1 MTYNIDNFLSYFI
14 LLSFLTFGLYT
25 KYGRLINVKKIQD
38 IWEFICLNNPTIID
52 YIFNT
57 EDEIKMILDSDV
69 KTNSDN
75 KDNKESFKMET
86 KYENTYH
93 EKYMQ
98 KFKLFPNE
106 CNFSE
111 EEKKSLEELKVSL
124 KQELITKYN
133 EELKEITEKLNS
145 IQLTIAAGGLKT
157 HEGIC
162 LLLDYW
168 KLSEEYNEDPDEI
181 ELDEC
186 WNDLLI
192 EKGEFEIKLD
202 EINQKT
208 ETYDKTDEEIA
219 DDAYQII
226 LKKHLE
232 KHKDNYILECTP
244 LGNVYMRYNP
254 SKEVFEYFSDSTLPY
269 RYLETVARKYVMT
282 FWCKVIYVDI
292 EEELK
297 KAEEE
302 NQKKKEK
309 NLGQQK
315 QIAKPSKETLEIM
328 NKIKAKNV
336 KMALP
341 SHIQANLPSIQN
353 GTTDNKHLLKERSN
367 RYTWEGRFRDF
378 CPLKKIDKKT
388 TDKRLNLS
396 FAEFKKMQQQ
406 NKKSV

>member
-1 MTYNIDNFLSYFI
+1 MTYNIDNFLSYF
-14 LLSFLTFGLYT
+14 LLISFLTFGLYT
-25 KYGRLINVKKIQD
+25 KYNKIIDVEKMKD

-57 EDEIKMILDSDV
+57 KDEIKMILDV
-69 KTNSDN
+69 NTNDN
-75 KDNKESFKMET
+75 DSKEKEIIKMET

-98 KFKLFPNE
+98 KFRTFPNE

-111 EEKKSLEELKVSL
+111 EEKCSLEDLKVSL
-124 KQELITKYN
+124 KQDLIKKYN

-145 IQLTIAAGGLKT
+145 IQLIIAAGGLKT

-192 EKGEFEIKLD
+192 EKGEYEIKLD
-202 EINQKT
+202 ELNQKT
-208 ETYDKTDEEIA
+208 ETYNKTDEEIA
-219 DDAYQII
+219 SDAYEIV

-232 KHKDNYILECTP
+232 KHKDNYILEYTP
-244 LGNVYMRYNP
+244 LGNVYMRYNS

-302 NQKKKEK
+302 GKKKKEL
-309 NLGQQK
+309 NLNQK

-336 KMALP
+336 KMSLP
-341 SHIQANLPSIQN
+341 GHIQANLPSIQN

-367 RYTWEGRFRDF
+367 RYTWEGRLRDF
-378 CPLKKIDKKT
+378 CPLKKIDKKVV
-388 TDKRLNLS
+388 DKRLNLTFS
-396 FAEFKKMQQQ
+396 EFKKMQQQ

>member
-25 KYGRLINVKKIQD
+25 KYNKIIDVEKMRD

-57 EDEIKMILDSDV
+57 EDEIKMIMDV
-69 KTNSDN
+69 NTDNS
-75 KDNKESFKMET
+75 KEKEKEIIKMET

-98 KFKLFPNE
+98 KFRTFPNE

-111 EEKKSLEELKVSL
+111 EEKKSLEDLKVSL

-145 IQLTIAAGGLKT
+145 IQLIIAAGGLKT

-202 EINQKT
+202 DLNQKT
-208 ETYDKTDEEIA
+208 ETYNKTDEEIA
-219 DDAYQII
+219 SDAYEIV

-244 LGNVYMRYNP
+244 LGNVYMRYNS

-302 NQKKKEK
+302 GKKKKEL
-309 NLGQQK
+309 NLNQK

-336 KMALP
+336 KMSLP

-353 GTTDNKHLLKERSN
+353 GITDNKHLLKERSN
-367 RYTWEGRFRDF
+367 RYTWEGRLRDF
-378 CPLKKIDKKT
+378 CPLKKIDKKVV
-388 TDKRLNLS
+388 DKRLNLTFS
-396 FAEFKKMQQQ
+396 EFKKMQQQ

>member
-25 KYGRLINVKKIQD
+25 KYNKIIDVEKMRD

-57 EDEIKMILDSDV
+57 EDEIKMILDVNTD
-69 KTNSDN
+69 NS
-75 KDNKESFKMET
+75 KEKEKEIIKMET

-98 KFKLFPNE
+98 KFRSFPNE

-111 EEKKSLEELKVSL
+111 EEKKSLQDLKVSL

-145 IQLTIAAGGLKT
+145 IQLIIAAGGLKT

-202 EINQKT
+202 DLNQKT
-208 ETYDKTDEEIA
+208 ETYNKTDEEIA
-219 DDAYQII
+219 SDAYEIV

-244 LGNVYMRYNP
+244 LGNVYMRYNS

-302 NQKKKEK
+302 GKKKKEL
-309 NLGQQK
+309 NLNQK

-336 KMALP
+336 KMSLP

-367 RYTWEGRFRDF
+367 RYTWEGRLRDF
-378 CPLKKIDKKT
+378 CPLKKIDKKVV
-388 TDKRLNLS
+388 DKRLNLTFS
-396 FAEFKKMQQQ
+396 EFKKMQQQ

>member
-25 KYGRLINVKKIQD
+25 KYNKIIDVEKMRD

-57 EDEIKMILDSDV
+57 EDEIKMIMDV
-69 KTNSDN
+69 NTDNS
-75 KDNKESFKMET
+75 KEKEKEIIKMET

-98 KFKLFPNE
+98 KFRTFPNE

-111 EEKKSLEELKVSL
+111 EEKKSLEDLKVSL

-145 IQLTIAAGGLKT
+145 IQLIIAAGGLKT

-202 EINQKT
+202 DLNQKT
-208 ETYDKTDEEIA
+208 ETYNKTDEEIA
-219 DDAYQII
+219 SDAYEIV

-244 LGNVYMRYNP
+244 LGNVYMRYNS

-302 NQKKKEK
+302 GKKKKEL
-309 NLGQQK
+309 NLNQK

-336 KMALP
+336 KMSLP

-367 RYTWEGRFRDF
+367 RYTWEGRLRDF
-378 CPLKKIDKKT
+378 CPLKKIDKKVV
-388 TDKRLNLS
+388 DKRLNLTFS
-396 FAEFKKMQQQ
+396 EFKKMQQQ

>member
-25 KYGRLINVKKIQD
+25 KYNKIIDVEKMRD

-52 YIFNT
+52 YIFNK
-57 EDEIKMILDSDV
+57 EDEIKMILDVNTD
-69 KTNSDN
+69 NS
-75 KDNKESFKMET
+75 KEKEKEIIKMET

-98 KFKLFPNE
+98 KFRTFPNE

-111 EEKKSLEELKVSL
+111 EEKKSLEELKFSL

-145 IQLTIAAGGLKT
+145 IQLIIAAGGLKT

-181 ELDEC
+181 ELEEC

-202 EINQKT
+202 DLNQKT
-208 ETYDKTDEEIA
+208 ETYNKTDEEIA
-219 DDAYQII
+219 SDAYEIV

-244 LGNVYMRYNP
+244 LGNVYMRYNS

-302 NQKKKEK
+302 GKKKKEL
-309 NLGQQK
+309 NLNQK

-336 KMALP
+336 KMSLP

-367 RYTWEGRFRDF
+367 RYTWEGRLRDF
-378 CPLKKIDKKT
+378 CPLKKIDKKVV
-388 TDKRLNLS
+388 DKRLNLTFS
-396 FAEFKKMQQQ
+396 EFKKMQQQ

>member
-25 KYGRLINVKKIQD
+25 KYNKIIDVEKMRD

-57 EDEIKMILDSDV
+57 EDEIKMILDVNTD
-69 KTNSDN
+69 NS
-75 KDNKESFKMET
+75 KEKEKEIIKMET

-98 KFKLFPNE
+98 KFRNFPNE

-111 EEKKSLEELKVSL
+111 EEKKSLEDLKVSL

-145 IQLTIAAGGLKT
+145 IQLIIAAGGLKT

-202 EINQKT
+202 DLNQKT
-208 ETYDKTDEEIA
+208 ETYNKTDEEIA
-219 DDAYQII
+219 SDAYEIV

-244 LGNVYMRYNP
+244 LGNVYMRYNS

-302 NQKKKEK
+302 GKKKKEL
-309 NLGQQK
+309 NLNQK

-336 KMALP
+336 KMSLP

-367 RYTWEGRFRDF
+367 RYTWEGRLRDF
-378 CPLKKIDKKT
+378 CPLKKIDKKVV
-388 TDKRLNLS
+388 DKRLNLTFS
-396 FAEFKKMQQQ
+396 EFKKMQQQ

>member
-25 KYGRLINVKKIQD
+25 KYNKIIDVEKMRD

-57 EDEIKMILDSDV
+57 EDEIKMIIDV
-69 KTNSDN
+69 NTDNS
-75 KDNKESFKMET
+75 KEKEKEIIKMET

-98 KFKLFPNE
+98 KFRTFPNE

-111 EEKKSLEELKVSL
+111 EEKKSLEDLKVSL

-145 IQLTIAAGGLKT
+145 IQLIIAAGGLKT

-202 EINQKT
+202 DLNQKT
-208 ETYDKTDEEIA
+208 ETYNKTDEEIA
-219 DDAYQII
+219 SDAYEIV

-244 LGNVYMRYNP
+244 LGNVYMRYNS

-297 KAEEE
+297 RAEEE
-302 NQKKKEK
+302 GKKKKEL
-309 NLGQQK
+309 NLNQK

-336 KMALP
+336 KMSLP

-367 RYTWEGRFRDF
+367 RYTWEGRLRDF
-378 CPLKKIDKKT
+378 CPLKKIDKKVV
-388 TDKRLNLS
+388 DKRLNLTFS
-396 FAEFKKMQQQ
+396 EFKKMQQQ